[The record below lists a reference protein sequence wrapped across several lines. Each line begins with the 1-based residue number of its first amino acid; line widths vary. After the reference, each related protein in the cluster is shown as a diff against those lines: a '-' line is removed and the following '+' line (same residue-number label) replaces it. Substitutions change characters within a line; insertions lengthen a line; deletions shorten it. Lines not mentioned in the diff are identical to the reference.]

1 MKIEQIQLVLELS
14 REGTISKAAQN
25 LFMAQPNASK
35 ALYTLENELGYSI
48 INRTPNGV
56 TFTDKGRQ
64 FLQYAHTVQRSIES
78 MKVLKD
84 VDTGIRFSLA
94 AYEYPFVER
103 SFHRFCENGLN
114 YTESLR
120 CELKMIGTVN
130 EGVKLLSN
138 CSIDMAVV
146 VCRTESYGQFEKAF
160 HQHGLHDI
168 CLGHTALYI
177 TLSEK
182 HPIAKQKNI
191 NLDAFKAY
199 PCITN
204 AGITKDYLPPEVE
217 CLLQGVCTHIVMGPS
232 QARLAMLKNNHYF
245 AITTPYTK
253 KTLAENGLIN
263 YTIPNTERHIIAL
276 FREEDKDK
284 RDIYTYLSMLHQEF
298 RVWQHDEL

>member
-64 FLQYAHTVQRSIES
+64 FLQYAHTIQRSIES

-114 YTESLR
+114 YTEVLR

-138 CSIDMAVV
+138 CSIDMAELN
-146 VCRTESYGQFEKAF
+146 RTDNLKRLFINMDCMIF
-160 HQHGLHDI
+160 
-168 CLGHTALYI
+168 ALAIRHYI
-177 TLSEK
+177 S
-182 HPIAKQKNI
+182 H
-191 NLDAFKAY
+191 
-199 PCITN
+199 
-204 AGITKDYLPPEVE
+204 
-217 CLLQGVCTHIVMGPS
+217 
-232 QARLAMLKNNHYF
+232 
-245 AITTPYTK
+245 
-253 KTLAENGLIN
+253 
-263 YTIPNTERHIIAL
+263 
-276 FREEDKDK
+276 FRKS
-284 RDIYTYLSMLHQEF
+284 IQ
-298 RVWQHDEL
+298 